1 MTEVLHNASYIDGVP
16 SDVAERTEQ
25 VLQTT
30 LDLTIDLSLTLKH
43 VHWNVVGPHFIA
55 IHTMLDPQVDAVRE
69 MTDDIA
75 ERIAALGGAPDGRLH
90 TVSSHITA
98 EAYPFGRYHGI
109 EHMRVLTS
117 VYERVIEAHRN
128 AVQVLYGE
136 PVTQDLLIGQLRLLE
151 KFQWLVRAHAEQP
164 DGHVGR

>member
-1 MTEVLHNASYIDGVP
+1 MTDVIHNATYTDGVP
-16 SDVAERTEQ
+16 SDVAERTAQ

-30 LDLTIDLSLTLKH
+30 LDSTIDLSLTLKH
-43 VHWNVVGPHFIA
+43 VHWNVAGPHFIA

-75 ERIAALGGAPDGRLH
+75 ELIAALVGAPDGRLR
-90 TVSSHITA
+90 TVSSPITA
-98 EAYPFGRYHGI
+98 EAYPFGRYHGT

-117 VYERVIEAHRN
+117 VYKRVIEAHRSTG
-128 AVQVLYGE
+128 QVLYGE

-164 DGHVGR
+164 DRHVGR